1 MRRLVDS
8 TAASITVSLAAA
20 CVILASPLGCS
31 SPANDATQ
39 ADRGNDNTK
48 TVAAPTPVAVPEA
61 APVPTP
67 PVSPPTPTPPA
78 DPEHGTEFCATII
91 PCFQQLEFS
100 GSFSADVTVDI
111 EPNGSVSSVSF
122 TGQAPI
128 PVQTCITDA
137 IKNITLTDYNG
148 KPGRTRCTKSGQL
161 MGGTQMI
168 MSDRTY
174 ELRDAAK
181 AQAEPGKAAPAKR
194 EPAEANAG

>member
-1 MRRLVDS
+1 MRRPAVS
-8 TAASITVSLAAA
+8 TAASINVSFAVA
-20 CVILASPLGCS
+20 CVIMASQLACS
-31 SPANDATQ
+31 SPANDNTK
-39 ADRGNDNTK
+39 ADQGNENTK
-48 TVAAPTPVAVPEA
+48 TTVEAKAVPEA
-61 APVPTP
+61 APLPTPSGSPPSQPTITPPTP
-67 PVSPPTPTPPA
+67 PTPPK
-78 DPEHGTEFCATII
+78 PGKEFCATII

-111 EPNGSVSSVSF
+111 EPNGTVSAVSF

-148 KPGRTRCTKSGQL
+148 KPGRTRCTMSGQL

-174 ELRDAAK
+174 ELRDAAQPK
-181 AQAEPGKAAPAKR
+181 PAPGKA
-194 EPAEANAG
+194 NAG